1 MPARQHDAPVPGLQR
16 RAARAECIAM
26 IVAASAQAVAYAAER
41 IRAGALVAFPT
52 ETVYGL
58 GTDATDASAVSRIFQ
73 VKERPSF
80 DPLIVHIAERDALD
94 DLASE
99 VPAPARKL
107 IETFWPGALTLV
119 LPKTKKVPD
128 IVTAGL
134 GSVAVRMP
142 KHDVALQLI
151 KAARVPIAAPSA
163 NRFGRVSPTT
173 ARHVADQLG
182 DDLLI
187 VDGGATPIGIESTVV
202 SFLEER
208 PELLRPGAV
217 TLEEIESVIGAVS
230 VPREGRETIAPGRS
244 ARHYAPRVPLR
255 LIDSPSEVAAIE
267 RPRSSILVLDR
278 SADVSGFASVEALS
292 EKGDLGEAAANLFA
306 ALHRLDASGCEIL
319 YAVRVPERGLGRAI
333 MDRLQ
338 RASAA

>member
-1 MPARQHDAPVPGLQR
+1 
-16 RAARAECIAM
+16 M
-26 IVAASAQAVAYAAER
+26 IVAASPQAIAYAAER

-58 GTDATDASAVSRIFQ
+58 GTDATDASAVSRIFE

-80 DPLIVHIAERDALD
+80 DPLIVHIGERESLD
-94 DLASE
+94 DLASR
-99 VPAPARKL
+99 VPASARLL
-107 IETFWPGALTLV
+107 IERFWPGPLTLV
-119 LPKTKKVPD
+119 LPKTKRVPD

-134 GSVAVRMP
+134 ASVAVRMP
-142 KHDVALQLI
+142 KHDVALQLL

-187 VDGGATPIGIESTVV
+187 VDGGPSPLGIESTVV
-202 SFLEER
+202 SFLEEA

-217 TLEEIESVIGAVS
+217 TLEEIESVIGAVAIS
-230 VPREGRETIAPGRS
+230 RGGDERLAPGRA
-244 ARHYAPRVPLR
+244 ARHYAPRVPLS
-255 LIDSPSEVAAIE
+255 LVDSPSEVVAAE
-267 RPRSSILVLDR
+267 RLRASILLLEP
-278 SADVSGFASVEALS
+278 SADVSGFASVEVLS
-292 EKGDLGEAAANLFA
+292 AKGDLHEAAANLFA
-306 ALHRLDASGCEIL
+306 ALHRLDASGCERL

-338 RASAA
+338 RASVR